1 MEGNINR
8 CYLHTGADDR
18 YTSPQD
24 IKSYQKSAEK
34 NDQKIKSKQFELAG
48 RQQDVPPGGKRQLL
62 PSHLD
67 PPMLHGQIVCLAT
80 SNDVSIVLMLARSLP
95 MIHR

>member
-1 MEGNINR
+1 MIDTQV
-8 CYLHTGADDR
+8 LKISKA
-18 YTSPQD
+18 
-24 IKSYQKSAEK
+24 IKSLQKK